1 MQFSSV
7 KFIYVKP
14 QIHIQQEEIMPD
26 IQIKISSKIAIC
38 KKRYLVSSNANYTV
52 SFDFDNEWDAHTVR
66 TARFIF
72 DSQYTDVA
80 FSGNTVTMPKIPPCE
95 CLGIG
100 VYSDALASTTADVG
114 CVLSVKDCPGE
125 PVGELT
131 DEQYESLLALINSLD
146 LRQIEKIERTESG
159 MKISFSNGT
168 STSLALYDGVS
179 VSTAAIDN
187 EGKLRLTLSNGSV
200 LTAGTVKGEKGEKGE
215 KGDTGAKGEKGDTGE
230 KGAQGEKGDRG
241 EKGEKGDAFKY
252 SDFTAE
258 QLSALKGEKGDRG
271 EKGAQGEKGEKGE
284 KGDTGSMPP
293 LVTALSASSTNSA
306 APGAKC
312 VYDAIKAAIG
322 TALGGSY

>member
-1 MQFSSV
+1 
-7 KFIYVKP
+7 
-14 QIHIQQEEIMPD
+14 MPD

-52 SFDFDNEWDAHTVR
+52 TFDFDNEWDAHTVR
-66 TARFIF
+66 TARFVF

-80 FSGNTVTMPKIPPCE
+80 FSGNTVAVPKIPPCE
-95 CLGIG
+95 HLEIG
-100 VYSDALASTTADVG
+100 VYSDSLASTTADVG

-146 LRQIEKIERTESG
+146 LRQIEKVERTESG
-159 MKISFSNGT
+159 MKISFTNNT

-179 VSTAAIDN
+179 VSSAAVDT
-187 EGKLRLTLSNGSV
+187 EGKLKLTLSDGTV

-215 KGDTGAKGEKGDTGE
+215 KGDTGAKGEKGE
-230 KGAQGEKGDRG
+230 R
-241 EKGEKGDAFKY
+241 GEKGDAFTY

-258 QLSALKGEKGDRG
+258 QLSALKGEKG
-271 EKGAQGEKGEKGE
+271 EKGE
-284 KGDTGSMPP
+284 KGDTGSMPL

>member
-1 MQFSSV
+1 
-7 KFIYVKP
+7 
-14 QIHIQQEEIMPD
+14 MPD
-26 IQIKISSKIAIC
+26 IQIKISSKIATC

-200 LTAGTVKGEKGEKGE
+200 LTAGTVKGEKG
-215 KGDTGAKGEKGDTGE
+215 
-230 KGAQGEKGDRG
+230 DRG

-312 VYDAIKAAIG
+312 VYDAIRAAIG

>member
-1 MQFSSV
+1 
-7 KFIYVKP
+7 
-14 QIHIQQEEIMPD
+14 
-26 IQIKISSKIAIC
+26 
-38 KKRYLVSSNANYTV
+38 
-52 SFDFDNEWDAHTVR
+52 
-66 TARFIF
+66 
-72 DSQYTDVA
+72 
-80 FSGNTVTMPKIPPCE
+80 MPKIPPCE

-215 KGDTGAKGEKGDTGE
+215 KGD
-230 KGAQGEKGDRG
+230 RG

-258 QLSALKGEKGDRG
+258 QLSALKGEKGDTG

>member
-1 MQFSSV
+1 MPVTRYSFSSL
-7 KFIYVKP
+7 P
-14 QIHIQQEEIMPD
+14 
-26 IQIKISSKIAIC
+26 ISSFGT
-38 KKRYLVSSNANYTV
+38 RT
-52 SFDFDNEWDAHTVR
+52 FHT
-66 TARFIF
+66 
-72 DSQYTDVA
+72 
-80 FSGNTVTMPKIPPCE
+80 
-95 CLGIG
+95 
-100 VYSDALASTTADVG
+100 
-114 CVLSVKDCPGE
+114 LSRI
-125 PVGELT
+125 L
-131 DEQYESLLALINSLD
+131 
-146 LRQIEKIERTESG
+146 
-159 MKISFSNGT
+159 
-168 STSLALYDGVS
+168 S

-258 QLSALKGEKGDRG
+258 QLSALKGEKGDTG